1 IGTVATSDGLTLAAG
16 SEAVDEQ
23 LDGQLLDSLLAL
35 GATGKAEEVV
45 RLPTLGSLN
54 AKVVFA
60 AGIGNCEP
68 DEAPDTEQVRRAA
81 GAAARALSGYT
92 RALNTLS
99 ALDLASAAE
108 GSALGAYEFTEYKS
122 QPAENTP
129 VSTIEFVK
137 PDEGSTREHRA
148 TLKTASATAEAVS
161 TARNFINTPPN
172 DLFPA
177 EFAQRAQRL

>member
-1 IGTVATSDGLTLAAG
+1 EEYYVSVPKLMLADDAATAVGKSRADAIVIGTVATSDGLTLAAG

-54 AKVVFA
+54 ANVVFA
-60 AGIGNCEP
+60 TGIGNCEP

-81 GAAARALSGYT
+81 GAAARALSGYS

-99 ALDLASAAE
+99 TLDLASAAE
-108 GSALGAYEFTEYKS
+108 GS
-122 QPAENTP
+122 
-129 VSTIEFVK
+129 
-137 PDEGSTREHRA
+137 
-148 TLKTASATAEAVS
+148 
-161 TARNFINTPPN
+161 
-172 DLFPA
+172 
-177 EFAQRAQRL
+177 